1 MCEGFG
7 DFKSLMVSKVARIED
22 VYEGIDD
29 FWTILKFLA
38 GVEGSKPAREYFTPQ
53 RQPQPAY
60 RESLY
65 RESGKN
71 LFLIPYMEAE
81 ADAEE

>member
-1 MCEGFG
+1 MYEGFDDHKPFG
-7 DFKSLMVSKVARIED
+7 ISKVARIED

-38 GVEGSKPAREYFTPQ
+38 GVVGSKPAREYFTPQ
-53 RQPQPAY
+53 RQPQPPY

-65 RESGKN
+65 RDPLRNPYVE
-71 LFLIPYMEAE
+71 IP
-81 ADAEE
+81 